1 MAGKGKIK
9 LQDAVD
15 DYDWIRCVTCRKVFP
30 KREYIQHRR
39 EAHKKVNNNNTDA
52 TLAGTDRS
60 KAQLAAAA
68 TSSNARRRKDRTK

>member
-1 MAGKGKIK
+1 MTGKGKIK

-39 EAHKKVNNNNTDA
+39 EVHQIGRVNSRPTGSSPSGADPSKLQSA
-52 TLAGTDRS
+52 TTSAARS
-60 KAQLAAAA
+60 
-68 TSSNARRRKDRTK
+68 TKDLQK